1 MESQQETFRETAPKE
16 ENYKKKGKDQLLE
29 WLVQRG
35 FWYPGEQRKGINGIL
50 EPQNDTMKGR
60 NRQH

>member
-16 ENYKKKGKDQLLE
+16 ENYEKKGKDQSLE
-29 WLVQRG
+29 WLAQRG
-35 FWYPGEQRKGINGIL
+35 LWYPGEQRKGINGIS
-50 EPQNDTMKGR
+50 EPQNDTMKRR

>member
-1 MESQQETFRETAPKE
+1 MEIQQETFRETAPKE

-50 EPQNDTMKGR
+50 EP
-60 NRQH
+60 